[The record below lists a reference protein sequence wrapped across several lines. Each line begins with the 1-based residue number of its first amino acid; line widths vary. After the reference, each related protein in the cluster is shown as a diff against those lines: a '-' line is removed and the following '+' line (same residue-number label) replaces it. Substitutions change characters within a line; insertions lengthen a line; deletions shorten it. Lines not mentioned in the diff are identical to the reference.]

1 MRRGGVRARVT
12 LAAVAVT
19 ALGSAIAGVLF
30 VAVLHENLEDALV
43 SSAEQQAD
51 TIVAQLASGRSP
63 EQATVTDKRDLI
75 AQVIGTDGRVEASDH
90 RAVSV
95 PLRTRPGTA
104 EGVRVRALAGSYAV
118 HAERTRDGR
127 LVVVALSEE
136 QVDRATA
143 TTVLLLVVSIPL
155 GVLLVAGVVWLA
167 IGRALRPVEVMRR
180 EAAAITADR
189 IHQLPGQRLAIP
201 AGDDEIPRLAATFND
216 LLDRIDG
223 AHGQQRQFV
232 SDASHELRSPLAVL
246 RQTVEV
252 ARRHPDSTTVARL
265 ADEVAVEETRME
277 GLVRA
282 LLVLARL
289 DDQDPTTLEVVDLD
303 DLVLA
308 EVDRL
313 RARQRASGRADGVR
327 LDINRVS
334 AGQTVGDPALLAQIV
349 VNLLENAVRH
359 ATATVRIALD
369 EKDDHVVLSVE
380 DDGHGIAPADR
391 ERVFE
396 RFARLDE
403 ARARDVGGAGLGLA
417 IVQKAVAALGG
428 TVTVTRADLGGARF
442 VVTLSG
448 AR

>member
-1 MRRGGVRARVT
+1 MRRGGVRRRVT

-19 ALGSAIAGVLF
+19 ALGAAIAGVLF
-30 VAVLHENLEDALV
+30 VAVLHKNLEDALV
-43 SSAEQQAD
+43 GSAEQQAD

-75 AQVIGTDGRVEASDH
+75 AQVIGTDGRVKASDH

-104 EGVRVRALAGSYAV
+104 KGVRVRGLAGSYAV
-118 HAERTRDGR
+118 HAERAADGR

-180 EAAAITADR
+180 EAAAISAER
-189 IHQLPGQRLAIP
+189 LHQLPGQRLAIP
-201 AGDDEIPRLAATFND
+201 AGHDEIPRLAATFND
-216 LLDRIDG
+216 LLDRIGG

-289 DDQDPTTLEVVDLD
+289 DDQDPATLEVVDLD

-313 RARQRASGRADGVR
+313 RASQRASGHTDDVR

-359 ATATVRIALD
+359 ATATVRITLD
-369 EKDDHVVLSVE
+369 EKNDHVVLSVE

-428 TVTVTRADLGGARF
+428 TVTVTRAELGGARF
-442 VVTLSG
+442 VVTLSA